1 VTLDQPDQD
10 VGSQWQWLAGSGGP
24 TCPFQGR
31 FDVHLGRDP
40 RPADEVDTMCL
51 SRVGMGTQ
59 HLPICPRRPPPA
71 WGAADRVPTREPQ
84 INPSAW
90 PSPTASARDCTPNF
104 R

>member
-59 HLPICPRRPPPA
+59 HLPICPRRPPRH
-71 WGAADRVPTREPQ
+71 GVPLTVCQ
-84 INPSAW
+84 L
-90 PSPTASARDCTPNF
+90 ASLRSIRALGPPHCF
-104 R
+104 GS